1 MDRADSDRTVM
12 VRAPTDSIDQFERL
26 AARASD
32 AGATHLYVSD
42 LPKPWWRRE
51 RDRDDPYPTWAMR
64 LHSVFEVSTPPAL
77 EEYVPQDYVRE
88 NREILARRADVL
100 EEYGLTPA
108 FRGYGPAYLPEEA
121 FREHPEWRGP
131 RVEQPRRAKSTYYAP
146 CIDQE
151 EVLDMYRDAVAD
163 ICSLVPV
170 DYFSLITND
179 SGAGLCWS
187 GGLYP
192 GRNGPEWCRDRP
204 MADRV
209 EGFLSTLQAGA
220 RDAGVDATV
229 NLRYGVGTMPE
240 QEVTSVLPSLD
251 SGQHVNWTA
260 SDGTEP
266 TATVGFNRLES
277 GVNPVV
283 GVPQAFRLARE
294 LEEAFSSDSPRVDVA
309 MLAADDPT
317 YFDLI
322 EAFDGTGD
330 GNGVQDAADRL
341 ALLNEIATARVGPD
355 HAPDLLTLWEHVDA
369 AVDAVRKIGPDPITL
384 VGVVNQRWLTRPFVP
399 FPLELDPAE
408 TAYYRD
414 YQFQAN
420 SAAEA
425 ADLMNLQGFE
435 MVNGYS
441 GSLLATTLLEEA
453 IEHVEAA
460 TDRAE
465 SLAGALSGD
474 DAEEFER
481 LASRLR
487 ALDCV
492 YTTIENAVRY
502 QEILDR
508 TDYEQRPREDNIW
521 PVEGDQRLREIQ
533 NVTRSEVDNS
543 VELAEVVESTDAPV
557 LDLADTPEEEWIF
570 QYGPDVVEHLEKK
583 VALTLDHQ
591 WDLHR
596 LYERRQW

>member
-1 MDRADSDRTVM
+1 MDQADTDRTVM
-12 VRAPTDSIDQFERL
+12 VRAPTDSMEQFERL

-32 AGATHLYVSD
+32 AGVTHLYVSD
-42 LPKPWWRRE
+42 LPKPWWRWE

-77 EEYVPQDYVRE
+77 KEYVPQEYVRE

-100 EEYGLTPA
+100 EEYGLEPA
-108 FRGYGPAYLPEEA
+108 FGGYAPAYLPEA
-121 FREHPEWRGP
+121 VFREHPEWRGP

-146 CIDQE
+146 CIDQQ
-151 EVLDMYRDAVAD
+151 EVLDMYRKAVAD
-163 ICSLVPV
+163 ICSLIPI

-204 MADRV
+204 IADRV
-209 EGFLSTLQAGA
+209 EGFLSTLQAGG

-240 QEVTSVLPSLD
+240 QEVKSVLPTLAP
-251 SGQHVNWTA
+251 GQHVNETA
-260 SDGTEP
+260 SDGTES
-266 TATVGFNRLES
+266 TATAGFSRLQS

-283 GVPQAFRLARE
+283 GIPQVFRLARE
-294 LEEAFSSDSPRVDVA
+294 MEQAFSGDCRHVDVS
-309 MLAADDPT
+309 LPAADDPVF
-317 YFDLI
+317 FDLL
-322 EAFDGTGD
+322 EAFDD
-330 GNGVQDAADRL
+330 GIHDTTDRL
-341 ALLNEIATARVGPD
+341 SLLEDIATDHVGAD
-355 HAPDLLTLWEHVDA
+355 HASRLVALWEHVDDAVA
-369 AVDAVRKIGPDPITL
+369 AVRNIGPDPVTM

-420 SAAEA
+420 SEAEA

-435 MVNGYS
+435 MINGYS
-441 GSLLATTLLEEA
+441 GSLLATTLFDEA
-453 IEHVEAA
+453 IDHVEAA
-460 TDRAE
+460 TDEAE

-474 DAEEFER
+474 DAKAFER
-481 LASRLR
+481 QASRLR
-487 ALDCV
+487 ALHCV
-492 YTTIENAVRY
+492 YTTSKNAVRY

-533 NVTRSEVDNS
+533 NVTRSEVDNC
-543 VELAEVVESTDAPV
+543 VELAEILESTDVPV
-557 LDLADTPEEEWIF
+557 LDLAESPDEEWIF
-570 QYGPDVVEHLEKK
+570 QYGPDVVDQLETK

-591 WDLHR
+591 WDLHQ